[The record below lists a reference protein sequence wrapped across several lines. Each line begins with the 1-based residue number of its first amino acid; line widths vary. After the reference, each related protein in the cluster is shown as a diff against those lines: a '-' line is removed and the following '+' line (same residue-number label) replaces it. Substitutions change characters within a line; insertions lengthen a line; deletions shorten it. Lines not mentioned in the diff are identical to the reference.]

1 MFQLSSSVELSL
13 LLKLVAPLNMA
24 STFTR
29 FPEVT
34 VQAPILWLNDELKL
48 KEMSDAAKLAGR
60 PNAARDIVK
69 QIGDS
74 TLKWK
79 SLNDGQFT
87 EIINSEDL
95 DDDEKEK
102 EAIAKIMAEEEK
114 INADILASAELSKND
129 ATSIPLDSEVNG
141 TIWGVGVD
149 YYSSNGRN
157 MVELKIRSTY

>member
-1 MFQLSSSVELSL
+1 
-13 LLKLVAPLNMA
+13 
-24 STFTR
+24 
-29 FPEVT
+29 
-34 VQAPILWLNDELKL
+34 
-48 KEMSDAAKLAGR
+48 MSEEAKKAGH
-60 PNAARDIVK
+60 PYAARDIVK

-114 INADILASAELSKND
+114 INADIIASAELA
-129 ATSIPLDSEVNG
+129 ATGENSGGTESGAANG
-141 TIWGVGVD
+141 TI
-149 YYSSNGRN
+149 
-157 MVELKIRSTY
+157 